1 MFLLII
7 LLILGI
13 AHESGSSG
21 NSSSSSV
28 APPAQAA
35 QQKAEHRSIGVSAKS
50 NEAVR
55 MEAQGLVNVKS
66 YAPDI
71 VVQLAYASSNN
82 ILRTQL
88 YDSFSEAYLQKNAAV
103 KLALAQRIIKNHN
116 PSFSIVVHDAARPQR
131 VQLRCWE
138 IARARRLQYLFTP
151 PGNISMHTY
160 GVAVDVSLISLS
172 TGAEVDMGSSP
183 DEPGAL
189 AAPKRE
195 RSLLQ
200 SGKLTAQQYA
210 NRLLLRKAMQEAGF
224 SPIGNEW
231 WHFEACSRRE
241 AREKY
246 RPIL

>member
-1 MFLLII
+1 
-7 LLILGI
+7 
-13 AHESGSSG
+13 
-21 NSSSSSV
+21 
-28 APPAQAA
+28 
-35 QQKAEHRSIGVSAKS
+35 
-50 NEAVR
+50 

-71 VVQLAYASSNN
+71 IVQLAYASSNN

-88 YDSFSEAYLQKNAAV
+88 YDSFNEAYLQKNAAV
-103 KLALAQRIIKNHN
+103 KLALAQKIIKNLN
-116 PSFSIVVHDAARPQR
+116 PNFSIIVHDATRPQR
-131 VQLRCWE
+131 IQLRCWE
-138 IARARRLQYLFTP
+138 IAHARRLQHLFTP

-172 TGAEVDMGSSP
+172 TLTELDMGSSP
-183 DEPGAL
+183 DDPSAL

-200 SGKLTAQQYA
+200 SGKLTGQQYA
-210 NRLLLRKAMQEAGF
+210 NRLLLRKAMQTAGF

-241 AREKY
+241 ASEKY
-246 RPIL
+246 QPIL